1 MKEFLTWP
9 LVVAT
14 GQSENNVAISKSN
27 WQRRR
32 ADNLV
37 GKENKYCEFVIVKVI
52 FSLNRIYYCYFQRQY
67 GQSRV
72 QQRAR

>member
-27 WQRRR
+27 WQRRG
-32 ADNLV
+32 ADNLL

-52 FSLNRIYYCYFQRQY
+52 F
-67 GQSRV
+67 
-72 QQRAR
+72 